1 MEVHVLV
8 SGDLRT
14 VGGAE
19 LGWVADHEHL
29 GGYVPGPAVLGEGVG
44 TLVVGYL
51 PDGDALVGPAVLELQ
66 ATRTSLSSSGL
77 WCLY

>member
-1 MEVHVLV
+1 V

-66 ATRTSLSSSGL
+66 ATRTSLSSCGL
-77 WCLY
+77 RCLY